1 MTIQENNS
9 VYNKFLINFNI
20 TNLKATQDLIQGEFT
35 PRIASGF
42 IEGDS
47 IIFIQGLNEQRII
60 SKVSKISLLDFESV
74 ESTSLFH
81 TYSYSSALSSSGLLV
96 FGGREPKL
104 TNRLVLYS
112 GDPLTTVVVAKDFY
126 GPSGRLYSVFTVNE
140 EKIYIFGGYDNGSNL
155 NDMWAFDIE
164 DNIWTE
170 IKMTG
175 WIPSVRQKPAYCA
188 EGSYIFLFG
197 GKNIE
202 LLTDLYY
209 FSTSNFK
216 WSILAEGLESR
227 PSPRSGACMVFYDA
241 KLFIYGGATSS
252 GSSNEMWR
260 FDLYKEEFSLVSK
273 SELALEHNKCFIED
287 DFMVIVSYNHSS
299 KYLQFFNLVT
309 FGWEER
315 VKLDFSFYGSIDFY
329 MTKKLIT
336 MGGTRANSILSNKL
350 EVFDLDTFEK
360 DEMNIEIYSYFSSIL
375 YYQQF
380 LYIFS
385 GNSFSSMV
393 GISSSS
399 NLLIKVNISDIIS
412 SSKCSKGTYTDL
424 IQNKCTAC
432 SPGSYSSS
440 PGSTK
445 CTPCPAGTYSK
456 SCSANSI
463 QQCKPCKTSTWNNMT
478 GQAYCRDCPWNSY
491 CPYGSISPVSLPSE
505 TKFESIQPGSY
516 SADTNLYNYSSNL
529 LIYMSVAGIF
539 LLICSFLI
547 SKTFRDK
554 IHIIDIYTSKHNHKV
569 MVPMYIKQTTLG
581 GLCTILFVIGAINF
595 IAISVMN
602 FYMVN
607 LIETRT
613 LVPLITISGSTVI
626 DADLSIQIDF
636 RFYGGNCDSNYLST
650 NIKGISGN
658 FVFETIRDEHKCIV
672 AVSCPSCTVNDYS
685 EILVSFKEQN
695 SFATEIDLNFTST
708 TSIPGKTSS
717 VRTLVLSDSDK
728 ILTGNTSSVFQF
740 ELTPTLMND
749 QSATTSGYHINGNIS
764 PVIGSQYE
772 EIELFYSSQVSVL
785 IKISVASTCLNIS
798 RDSALGLLDL
808 FSALIGTVFG
818 LLSSVGGILRVTE
831 KHFDNFSSWFQHK
844 NMLNYYRARINKLM
858 RIIHTDCENIS
869 SKSTSDVMSFSIYD
883 KSFTEIEK
891 TYLKH

>member
-1 MTIQENNS
+1 
-9 VYNKFLINFNI
+9 
-20 TNLKATQDLIQGEFT
+20 
-35 PRIASGF
+35 
-42 IEGDS
+42 
-47 IIFIQGLNEQRII
+47 
-60 SKVSKISLLDFESV
+60 
-74 ESTSLFH
+74 
-81 TYSYSSALSSSGLLV
+81 
-96 FGGREPKL
+96 
-104 TNRLVLYS
+104 
-112 GDPLTTVVVAKDFY
+112 
-126 GPSGRLYSVFTVNE
+126 
-140 EKIYIFGGYDNGSNL
+140 
-155 NDMWAFDIE
+155 
-164 DNIWTE
+164 
-170 IKMTG
+170 
-175 WIPSVRQKPAYCA
+175 
-188 EGSYIFLFG
+188 
-197 GKNIE
+197 
-202 LLTDLYY
+202 
-209 FSTSNFK
+209 
-216 WSILAEGLESR
+216 
-227 PSPRSGACMVFYDA
+227 
-241 KLFIYGGATSS
+241 
-252 GSSNEMWR
+252 
-260 FDLYKEEFSLVSK
+260 
-273 SELALEHNKCFIED
+273 
-287 DFMVIVSYNHSS
+287 
-299 KYLQFFNLVT
+299 
-309 FGWEER
+309 
-315 VKLDFSFYGSIDFY
+315 
-329 MTKKLIT
+329 
-336 MGGTRANSILSNKL
+336 
-350 EVFDLDTFEK
+350 
-360 DEMNIEIYSYFSSIL
+360 
-375 YYQQF
+375 
-380 LYIFS
+380 
-385 GNSFSSMV
+385 
-393 GISSSS
+393 
-399 NLLIKVNISDIIS
+399 
-412 SSKCSKGTYTDL
+412 
-424 IQNKCTAC
+424 
-432 SPGSYSSS
+432 
-440 PGSTK
+440 
-445 CTPCPAGTYSK
+445 
-456 SCSANSI
+456 
-463 QQCKPCKTSTWNNMT
+463 
-478 GQAYCRDCPWNSY
+478 
-491 CPYGSISPVSLPSE
+491 
-505 TKFESIQPGSY
+505 
-516 SADTNLYNYSSNL
+516 
-529 LIYMSVAGIF
+529 
-539 LLICSFLI
+539 
-547 SKTFRDK
+547 
-554 IHIIDIYTSKHNHKV
+554 
-569 MVPMYIKQTTLG
+569 
-581 GLCTILFVIGAINF
+581 VIGAINF

-672 AVSCPSCTVNDYS
+672 AISCPSCMVNDYS